1 LRAVRSCLAFCKVLL
16 RYNYYCRLQG
26 TAPVKMRRKRSG
38 AQRKRVSR
46 FRRVLKIIARR
57 RAPKTLIRHAKL
69 LLLLWNT
76 ILAVGILSVLLRYK
90 LEVGWYFVDLVDI
103 FDRDTLKRF
112 FSEKWEALLL
122 SAVLLLTYWLLTKD
136 SSKWTDQAEKCF
148 SPTNVPSRLKIV
160 RNRWIINWVVLSN
173 IVIFLAAIYFVDSV
187 KVFAGLFLVH
197 HANAVAWLI
206 AFRKNVAYYFYSP
219 RYMPKDSDPFKK
231 FRFERRRVMERY
243 LSKTPNIERESLTAA
258 GYGAALVLALANQL
272 WDVTFYAA
280 PHLIVVITEATNQY
294 YSYRER
300 RERDQGLRKIEVQE
314 ERLSS
319 ADLKRR
325 G

>member
-1 LRAVRSCLAFCKVLL
+1 MQR
-16 RYNYYCRLQG
+16 
-26 TAPVKMRRKRSG
+26 RRKRSG

-46 FRRVLKIIARR
+46 FRRILKIIARG
-57 RAPKTLIRHAKL
+57 RAQKTLIRHAKL

-90 LEVGWYFVDLVDI
+90 LEVGWYFVDLEDI
-103 FDRDTLKRF
+103 LDQDTLKRF

-160 RNRWIINWVVLSN
+160 RGRWIINWVVLSN

-219 RYMPKDSDPFKK
+219 RYMPEDSDPFKK
-231 FRFERRRVMERY
+231 FRFERRRVMEHY